1 MERRRVI
8 LLCDDEDLTDEVV
21 RVAAA
26 AGCELER
33 VPDAVALRRR
43 WPGAAMVLLDERGA
57 AAVASAVRPARRDGV
72 VVLCL
77 GDPPGSV
84 WEPAVAVGAEHVVS
98 LPEGEDWLVTALAD
112 VEDLPDDGP
121 GRVVCVLGGRG
132 GAGASVLAG
141 AIAVRARDDGARV
154 LLVDCDPLGGG
165 LDLVVGAEQIDG
177 LRWPGLALGGGR
189 VAASSLHDALPHAD
203 GPLTVLACDRH
214 GPGPAPEAAVAV
226 VEAGRRAGDV
236 VVCDL
241 PRHLTPT
248 ATAVLEVAD
257 LTVLV
262 VPAEVRATA
271 AASRVAQQVTE
282 LGATVGV
289 VVRGPSPG
297 GLGGEDV
304 AAALGLEVLASV
316 DAEPGLAAA
325 MDHGTVPGVR
335 RGPLADAACAVL
347 DALDGRRGGPSLA
360 A

>member
-1 MERRRVI
+1 MI
-8 LLCDDEDLTDEVV
+8 LLCDDEDLADDAV

-26 AGCELER
+26 AGAELER

-43 WPGAAMVLLDERGA
+43 WSGAAMVLLDEGGA
-57 AAVASAVRPARRDGV
+57 AAVGAAGTRPGRRDGV
-72 VVLCL
+72 VVLCR
-77 GDPPGSV
+77 GEPPGTV
-84 WEPAVAVGAEHVVS
+84 WERAVAVGAEHVVS
-98 LPEGEDWLVTALAD
+98 LPEGEDWLVTALSDAGGG
-112 VEDLPDDGP
+112 VPDGGP
-121 GRVVCVLGGRG
+121 GRVVCVVGGRG
-132 GAGASVLAG
+132 GAGASVLAA
-141 AIAVRARDDGARV
+141 AIAVRARDAGARV

-165 LDLVVGAEQIDG
+165 LDLVVGAEQVDG

-189 VAASSLHDALPHAD
+189 VAASSLHAALPRAG

-214 GPGPAPEAAVAV
+214 GPGPAPDAAVAV
-226 VEAGRRAGDV
+226 VEAGRRAGDT

-241 PRHLTPT
+241 PRHLTDT
-248 ATAVLEVAD
+248 AAAVLAVAD

-271 AASRVAQQVTE
+271 AASRVAGLVAE
-282 LGATVGV
+282 HGGAVGV
-289 VVRGPSPG
+289 VVRGPAPG
-297 GLGGEDV
+297 GLTGEDV

-335 RGPLADAACAVL
+335 RGPLADAAEAVL
-347 DALDGRRGGPSLA
+347 DALEGAGGPSLA

>member
-1 MERRRVI
+1 VI
-8 LLCDDEDLTDEVV
+8 LLCDDEDLADDAV

-26 AGCELER
+26 AGAELER

-43 WPGAAMVLLDERGA
+43 WSGAAMVLLDEGGA
-57 AAVASAVRPARRDGV
+57 AAVGAAGTRPGRRDGV
-72 VVLCL
+72 VVLCR
-77 GDPPGSV
+77 GEPPGTV
-84 WEPAVAVGAEHVVS
+84 WERAVAVGAEHVVS
-98 LPEGEDWLVTALAD
+98 LPEGEDWLVTALSDAGGG
-112 VEDLPDDGP
+112 VPDGGP
-121 GRVVCVLGGRG
+121 GRVVCVVGGRG
-132 GAGASVLAG
+132 GAGASVLAA
-141 AIAVRARDDGARV
+141 AIAVRARDAGARV

-165 LDLVVGAEQIDG
+165 LDLVVGAEQVDG

-189 VAASSLHDALPHAD
+189 VAASSLHAALPRAG

-214 GPGPAPEAAVAV
+214 GPGPAPDAAVAV
-226 VEAGRRAGDV
+226 VEAGRRAGDT

-241 PRHLTPT
+241 PRHLTDT
-248 ATAVLEVAD
+248 AAAVLAVAD

-271 AASRVAQQVTE
+271 AASRVAGLVAE
-282 LGATVGV
+282 HGGAVGV
-289 VVRGPSPG
+289 VVRGPAPG
-297 GLGGEDV
+297 GLTGEDV

-335 RGPLADAACAVL
+335 RGPLADAAEAVL
-347 DALDGRRGGPSLA
+347 DALEGAGGPSLA